1 MMGDSC
7 ARGLAQ
13 VHAEV
18 VALRVISFLQRRL
31 RALRQSHH
39 FSRSIGI
46 TSSEI
51 GGVDVR
57 NHHYVAGSIRIAIED
72 NEVLTSAENDQ
83 GLGVV
88 IRGQCFA
95 KNAAFIFLG
104 IRDVAIPPGGPQIIH
119 RGRSPLSSDYRAGY
133 RRARQPPRPPRADY
147 LRNLSIPCWA

>member
-39 FSRSIGI
+39 FSRSFGI

-51 GGVDVR
+51 GGVHEG

-88 IRGQCFA
+88 LRGQSRA
-95 KNAAFIFLG
+95 KNAAFVLLG

-119 RGRSPLSSDYRAGY
+119 RGRSPLSSDYRAGC
-133 RRARQPPRPPRADY
+133 RRARQRSRPPCADY
-147 LRNLSIPCWA
+147 SHNPSIPCWA